1 MDFPMTFRSYAQ
13 AQAGVDKTWLTHSMG
28 QVVRNLPISIP
39 PEFGGPG
46 QGYSPEDLVAFAAA
60 NCYVAT
66 FQVYAKNSKLSFEG
80 IRVDVVVTI
89 GQSAQKVPEI
99 TKMEFVVELL
109 GKDVDRAQRLMEKVS
124 KNCIVLNALK
134 VEKTFAFA
142 VKAPVTAS

>member
-46 QGYSPEDLVAFAAA
+46 QGYSPEDLIAFAAA

-66 FQVYAKNSKLSFEG
+66 FQVYARNSKLSFDG
-80 IRVDVVVTI
+80 ILVDVVVTI
-89 GQSAQKVPEI
+89 DQSAQKIPEI
-99 TKMEFVVELL
+99 TKLELSVEIIAA
-109 GKDVDRAQRLMEKVS
+109 DTDRAQRLAEKVS

-142 VKAPVTAS
+142 VKAPVAAS